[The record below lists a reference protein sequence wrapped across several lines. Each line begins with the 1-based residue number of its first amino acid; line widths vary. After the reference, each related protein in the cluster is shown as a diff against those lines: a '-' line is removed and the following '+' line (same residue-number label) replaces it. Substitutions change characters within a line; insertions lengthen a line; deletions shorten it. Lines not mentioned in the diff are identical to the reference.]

1 MRENPFVINS
11 GRAEERGELKHKKIF
26 AMSAQKN
33 LLDWDMKMRRFKRIE
48 EQRLEK
54 TRPTFLRL
62 WAFKRKITLG
72 LSMCLSLAFFSWW
85 AYMPEKLLTQPLAY
99 LKPEYVHLVNDTLT
113 LVDQICE

>member
-1 MRENPFVINS
+1 VINS
-11 GRAEERGELKHKKIF
+11 GRAEERGELKHKKRF

-33 LLDWDMKMRRFKRIE
+33 FLDWDMKMRRFKRIE

-72 LSMCLSLAFFSWW
+72 LSMCLSLAFLSWW